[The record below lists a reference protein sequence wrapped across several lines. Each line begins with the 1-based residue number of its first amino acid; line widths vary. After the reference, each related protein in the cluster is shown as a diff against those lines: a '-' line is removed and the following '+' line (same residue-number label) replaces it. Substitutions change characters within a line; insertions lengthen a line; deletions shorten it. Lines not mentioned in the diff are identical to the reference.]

1 MGFPMARRLIE
12 ANNRVVAFDTRAEA
26 LDRVVALG
34 RRRHRRQMRSPTSLR
49 PSWLACRPHRPR
61 LTSPTSAPAPT
72 PPSGRMILSLEKN
85 NAYSAYRQ
93 LCPLP
98 GAMVNRNAYRKPV
111 D

>member
-1 MGFPMARRLIE
+1 MA
-12 ANNRVVAFDTRAEA
+12 
-26 LDRVVALG
+26 
-34 RRRHRRQMRSPTSLR
+34 SL
-49 PSWLACRPHRPR
+49 PH
-61 LTSPTSAPAPT
+61 LTSPTSAPAPP